1 MLKMNKKAL
10 LMAITVSLT
19 CAIGSA
25 DVFAAN
31 ADNQYM
37 LDTVYVYGA
46 RNSQEDDTVPGGY
59 LNQTVHTGILGQQ
72 RAVDTPFTQYSI
84 PEKVISQ
91 YGNPAT
97 PAISALMNVPS
108 VKGGATMT
116 HNDCI
121 RILSP
126 HLRWGTRWSR
136 SFA

>member
-91 YGNPAT
+91 YGKSCYSGNQCINERAF
-97 PAISALMNVPS
+97 SQGWRN
-108 VKGGATMT
+108 
-116 HNDCI
+116 ND
-121 RILSP
+121 S
-126 HLRWGTRWSR
+126 
-136 SFA
+136 